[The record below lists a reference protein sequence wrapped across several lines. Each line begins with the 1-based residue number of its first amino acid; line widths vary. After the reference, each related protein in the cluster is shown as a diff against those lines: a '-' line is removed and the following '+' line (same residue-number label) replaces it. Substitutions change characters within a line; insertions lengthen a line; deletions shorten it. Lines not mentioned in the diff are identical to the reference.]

1 MSDYFDRIERQ
12 LVRRAEAGS
21 PRRSWTR
28 VRLGLVVPAL
38 SAVVVAAIAVVFLSA
53 HGASSPSGAGGGVEL
68 VYQAEPT
75 PQTPVVSTAALARTI
90 DLMRARAGAL
100 GLSAASFRAS
110 TSNEIAVR
118 LPRASN
124 YRAPA
129 VQELG
134 RAGQLAFFD
143 WEATAITPNGKT
155 VASQLRTQDPTA
167 TDISQGTGSLA
178 PGEPGAGS
186 LGLYQAVRLASKQP
200 QQPFSSSLS
209 HIGPLYY
216 VFGAPGSAACTTA
229 AHDQGTTP
237 VATTHCLLSGPDT
250 NTLDL
255 ISGLPRGVS
264 ASEGQ
269 VLTVPQGWLVMQAAN
284 LSASDQV
291 QPDAPAA
298 QFYVLRD
305 AIGLRGSDITNPQ
318 PSTDATGAPNVT
330 FGFTTVGAKAFEDLT
345 GTIAHRGATVSTL
358 GQTLDQ
364 HFAVALDSQLITVP
378 QIDFSQYP
386 DGISAAHGADISGG
400 LTSASA
406 RYLATEVRL
415 GALPVSLRLVLAERL
430 SNPR

>member
-12 LVRRAEAGS
+12 LVRRVEAGS
-21 PRRSWTR
+21 PRRSWTL
-28 VRLGLVVPAL
+28 VRLGLVVPAV
-38 SAVVVAAIAVVFLSA
+38 SAVVVAALAVVFLSA

-124 YRAPA
+124 DRAPA

-143 WEATAITPNGKT
+143 WEATAVTPNGKT

-167 TDISQGTGSLA
+167 TEISQGTGSLA

-186 LGLYQAVRLASKQP
+186 LGLYQAVRVASKQP

-209 HIGPLYY
+209 HTGPLYY
-216 VFGAPGSAACTTA
+216 MFGAPGSAACTTA

-264 ASEGQ
+264 TSEGQ

-284 LSASDQV
+284 LSTSDQV

-305 AIGLRGSDITNPQ
+305 AIGLRDSDVTNPQ
-318 PSTDATGAPNVT
+318 PSTDASAAPNVT

-345 GTIAHRGATVSTL
+345 ATIAHRGATVSTL

-400 LTSASA
+400 LTNASA

-415 GALPVSLRLVLAERL
+415 GALPVSLRLVLAKRL
-430 SNPR
+430 SNPG